1 MAFIRDC
8 KVCEFRGYSPE
19 LCKMHRRHMAVA
31 DKLAKTKKRRLATFD
46 KKEAI
51 AILEREAREKL
62 FRDASY
68 SAAVGAVIGSSSGF
82 AGVALAG
89 GALAAIASPLMVGAA
104 IAGAGIATAMQLGK
118 RSKKGTAVA
127 SCEGDCSLS
136 SVFGSCGKKR
146 VPEVQLENY

>member
-31 DKLAKTKKRRLATFD
+31 EKLAKTKHRRLATFD

-51 AILEREAREKL
+51 AILEREQRDKM

-82 AGVALAG
+82 VGTVLAG

-104 IAGAGIATAMQLGK
+104 IAGAGIATAMKLGK
-118 RSKKGTAVA
+118 RSKKGTAVE
-127 SCEGDCSLS
+127 SCDGDCSLS

-146 VPEVQLENY
+146 DNEFSFENY